1 MKDTMSTAKT
11 APRIAAAVLGLLLMA
26 GCEDGSKLAFLQPK
40 AKAGGEVQAS
50 SSTKLVERDVEAP
63 DVFQVTEAG
72 LWDGRPSIGGVW
84 VAHPDTKDPERVII
98 RNNANGQFVIGAL
111 FRREREIPG
120 PRLQVS
126 SDAAAALGMLAGA
139 PAELNV
145 TALRREEVSN
155 EPPVEDQTAELPAA
169 EADAEADPAA
179 VLAAAA
185 GQEIS
190 ETPLDPIAG
199 AAAAIEA
206 SAPAV
211 PAQTAP
217 AQAKPAAAPAAS
229 AQKSALD
236 KPYIQIGI
244 FSVEANA
251 KRTANMMRSA
261 GMVPVVR
268 EQASSGKAFWRVLVG
283 PAQNKTE
290 RSQLLKSVKETGFA
304 DAYAVTN

>member
-1 MKDTMSTAKT
+1 M
-11 APRIAAAVLGLLLMA
+11 
-26 GCEDGSKLAFLQPK
+26 
-40 AKAGGEVQAS
+40 
-50 SSTKLVERDVEAP
+50 EAP

-155 EPPVEDQTAELPAA
+155 EPPAEDQTAELPAA
-169 EADAEADPAA
+169 EAEAEADPAA

-190 ETPLDPIAG
+190 ETPLEPIAG

-229 AQKSALD
+229 AQKSTLD